1 MYGGVRV
8 EKKGRGSEK
17 TIILRDLWQLDLES
31 LTWTVVK
38 RSGVHSSARFDLISL
53 SDLNDPPSSLIG
65 FQRTGF
71 APILFKDN
79 LYLLGGCTDQETAVD
94 YISKFHDDL
103 VCFHIPSKS
112 SSTVAF
118 KEPTSSKQHD
128 EEKSLPEGEDKVS
141 KPLRPTARRS
151 AQVCLRKN
159 KMFVF
164 GGAFEKSKREYIY
177 NDFYTID
184 LKKVSM
190 IFTSINAVL
199 NAIFFCFCF

>member
-112 SSTVAF
+112 SMNGWH
-118 KEPTSSKQHD
+118 SS
-128 EEKSLPEGEDKVS
+128 S
-141 KPLRPTARRS
+141 
-151 AQVCLRKN
+151 
-159 KMFVF
+159 
-164 GGAFEKSKREYIY
+164 
-177 NDFYTID
+177 
-184 LKKVSM
+184 
-190 IFTSINAVL
+190 
-199 NAIFFCFCF
+199 